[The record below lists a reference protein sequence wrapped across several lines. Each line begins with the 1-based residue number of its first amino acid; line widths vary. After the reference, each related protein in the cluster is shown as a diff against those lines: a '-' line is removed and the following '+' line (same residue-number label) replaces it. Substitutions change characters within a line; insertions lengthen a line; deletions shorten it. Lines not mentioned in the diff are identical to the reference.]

1 MRTLIA
7 VLIFIAVGATA
18 LVVAGADARPTAG
31 TYVGTTSE
39 GRNITVIVTG
49 KAVRSVEAHVLCGGS
64 PSSVQAT
71 DGGRIRGRRFS
82 FDEDHLLSG
91 AGSDEEVIHLDGRFH
106 GTVLSGWV
114 EYARSWRCQGR
125 AHYRANLVRTP

>member
-1 MRTLIA
+1 
-7 VLIFIAVGATA
+7 
-18 LVVAGADARPTAG
+18 
-31 TYVGTTSE
+31 
-39 GRNITVIVTG
+39 
-49 KAVRSVEAHVLCGGS
+49 VLCGGS

-71 DGGRIRGRRFS
+71 DGGRIRARRFS

-91 AGSDEEVIHLDGRFH
+91 AGSDEEAIHLDGRFH

-125 AHYRANLVRTP
+125 AHYRANLVRTPWVGASNRPRPIQSLRERTPGGTANTALDVCLMYSLSASSAPSRRCSSTNCRCGSRW

>member
-18 LVVAGADARPTAG
+18 LLVARADARPTAG
-31 TYVGTTSE
+31 TYLGRTSE
-39 GRNITVIVTG
+39 GRNITISVDGRAI
-49 KAVRSVEAHVLCGGS
+49 RSVEAHVLCDGS
-64 PSSVQAT
+64 PSSVQVT
-71 DGGRIRGRRFS
+71 DRAPIHGLRFS
-82 FDEDHLLSG
+82 LDEDHLLSG
-91 AGSDEEVIHLDGRFH
+91 AGSDEEAIHLDGRFH

-114 EYARSWRCQGR
+114 DYARSWRCQGR